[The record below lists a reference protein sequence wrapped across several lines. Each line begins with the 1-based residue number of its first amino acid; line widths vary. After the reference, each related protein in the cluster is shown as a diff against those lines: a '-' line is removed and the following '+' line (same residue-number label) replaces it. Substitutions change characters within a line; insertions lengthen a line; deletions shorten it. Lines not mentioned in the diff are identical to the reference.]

1 MSVERTQHGHRP
13 ELPADP
19 AWERLLHEALGQPWP
34 CSEMEA
40 FQERWFGL
48 ERLLDGLL
56 PLGAG
61 HDADQ
66 ALARALWCLV
76 RHTRPR
82 RVVETGVARG
92 VLTSFVLQAL
102 QENDEGHLW
111 SIDLPPMLP
120 RWNEESGV
128 AVTEDLRAR
137 WSLLRGASRRHLPGL
152 LRDLGSIDLFIHDSL
167 HTRRTMQFEL
177 TRAWEAL
184 APGGV
189 LVADD
194 ADLNDAFASFADGA
208 VWRRLVVQ
216 EERKD
221 AKFGIAFK
229 KSAVTE
235 APEVGTPAATT

>member
-1 MSVERTQHGHRP
+1 MSVERSRNSSRP
-13 ELPADP
+13 NLLADP
-19 AWERLLHEALGQPWP
+19 AWERLLHEAVGHPWP
-34 CSEMEA
+34 CPELEA
-40 FQERWFGL
+40 FQERWFRL
-48 ERLLDGLL
+48 ERMFAGVL

-76 RHTRPR
+76 RHTKPQ

-92 VLTSFVLQAL
+92 VLTSFILQAL

-120 RWNEESGV
+120 RWSEESGA
-128 AVTEDLRAR
+128 AVTEELRAR

-152 LRDLGSIDLFIHDSL
+152 LHDLGSIDLFVHDSL
-167 HTRRTMQFEL
+167 HTTRTMEFEL
-177 TRAWEAL
+177 SRAWKAL

-208 VWRRLVVQ
+208 VSRRLVVQ
-216 EERKD
+216 EELKP

-229 KSAVTE
+229 HDDD
-235 APEVGTPAATT
+235 